1 MGSDWDSVASHQ
13 DGFLTPVNS
22 CFPVCPNTQQR
33 AGGALVHKIEQ
44 SGSLARLRSS
54 CALRCWQRGV
64 MGKERERCQCAA
76 GPECR

>member
-33 AGGALVHKIEQ
+33 AWGGT
-44 SGSLARLRSS
+44 
-54 CALRCWQRGV
+54 CAQDRT
-64 MGKERERCQCAA
+64 ERFPRPSPLQLCAA
-76 GPECR
+76 VLATWCHGERT